1 MNKNIQLFYQK
12 QKCINNCN
20 NNIYQQGKML
30 QYIYQDLDECGIY
43 NCIILLSMLTYNL
56 ENIELKLGQL

>member
-1 MNKNIQLFYQK
+1 M
-12 QKCINNCN
+12 
-20 NNIYQQGKML
+20 QQQYISTRKDVTI
-30 QYIYQDLDECGIY
+30 YIYQDLDECGIY